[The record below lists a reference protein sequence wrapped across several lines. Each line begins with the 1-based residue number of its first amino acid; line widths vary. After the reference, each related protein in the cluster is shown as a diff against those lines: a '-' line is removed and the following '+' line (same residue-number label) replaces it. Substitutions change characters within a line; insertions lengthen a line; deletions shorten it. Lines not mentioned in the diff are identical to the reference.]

1 MIQLLLREEA
11 KRKEDVREEDS
22 ERTKGMICL
31 LKQLESVI
39 WSLITRS
46 EARLWLY
53 NTISCI
59 TSITPYQKRELF
71 ASLLRTTS
79 KKGLASQLWQLIFQ
93 KRPHEAGTL
102 LAERSYVLEKFFQG
116 NQTRILQWFSN
127 FSSTGSRH
135 KKGAKA
141 LSRFAFVNRNI
152 CWEELEWKGKHGQ
165 SPAVVAT
172 KPHYFLELDILRTV
186 ENFLENVPDFWTSRE
201 FADSLRDGDIF
212 SVETKFFVDFFVGLM
227 CEEGSRDV
235 WEVINEFLM
244 EESFSVLC
252 QHLLIT
258 LEERDFCTFLES
270 LCKYLNRRTEP
281 NDFRDSSC
289 LLEFV
294 LSKFSGY
301 ESIDQLLLL
310 NAVIYRGRQLLKLLH
325 DEESQEEQAKVNDIV
340 SHICSISSSTNSFV
354 PVLNEC
360 LKMKTTGGVMILG
373 LQSWAFHYALSEK
386 CQSAEAWESL
396 FSNNGISFRKSD
408 KFALLHGDELLEEN
422 DSEMDDRAST
432 RRKSRKEKKR
442 KKKRKRNFD
451 DDDDSYD
458 HDLLD
463 LDTSNSKLG
472 LQARDGSWLLST
484 DGFSAS
490 WTNADL
496 PEHLSKFCFS
506 TWMKWA
512 FAKWKNAA

>member
-1 MIQLLLREEA
+1 MIQLFLREEA

-212 SVETKFFVDFFVGLM
+212 FVETKFFVDFFVGLM
-227 CEEGSRDV
+227 CEEDSRDV

-244 EESFSVLC
+244 ESSFSVLC

-270 LCKYLNRRTEP
+270 LCKYLNRRMEP

-340 SHICSISSSTNSFV
+340 SHICSISSSTNSFA

-360 LKMKTTGGVMILG
+360 SKMKTTGGIMILG

-386 CQSAEAWESL
+386 CQNAEAWESL

-422 DSEMDDRAST
+422 DSEMDDGAST

-458 HDLLD
+458 HDLLG

>member
-1 MIQLLLREEA
+1 MIQLFLREEA

-116 NQTRILQWFSN
+116 NEIVN
-127 FSSTGSRH
+127 FVNIKSTGSRH

-212 SVETKFFVDFFVGLM
+212 FVETKFFVDFFVGLM
-227 CEEGSRDV
+227 GEEDSRDV

-270 LCKYLNRRTEP
+270 LCKYLNRRMEP

-432 RRKSRKEKKR
+432 KRKSRKEKKR
-442 KKKRKRNFD
+442 KKKRKRDFD

-463 LDTSNSKLG
+463 LDTLNSKVG

-496 PEHLSKFCFS
+496 PEHLSKFCFC